1 MNEWNKRNA
10 LRMLLYAVL
19 YAVVTASAACSL
31 CFLISLRSA
40 ISSPILFPVKS
51 GGVHLSYI
59 NSYYLCLL
67 TK

>member
-19 YAVVTASAACSL
+19 YAVVTASAAFSL

-40 ISSPILFPVKS
+40 ISSPFTAFSQIQQIPLLFF
-51 GGVHLSYI
+51 I
-59 NSYYLCLL
+59 
-67 TK
+67 